1 MCSSFN
7 VPPSGIIWFVKV
19 ISTDL
24 SLPRDRQFYEIKEL
38 YIKDYI
44 KTKKDEPN
52 YENPICIALSHFAEI
67 TLFTISKV
75 ELKVYLRKYI
85 DFFNLHISD
94 LERYICLLNISI
106 QY

>member
-52 YENPICIALSHFAEI
+52 YENPICIAHCRLILPKLPFLQYRKLSSKFISENLLTFQFAYI
-67 TLFTISKV
+67 RLR
-75 ELKVYLRKYI
+75 KVYL
-85 DFFNLHISD
+85 
-94 LERYICLLNISI
+94 LLNVIR
-106 QY
+106 Y

>member
-7 VPPSGIIWFVKV
+7 VPPPGIIWFVKV

-38 YIKDYI
+38 HIKDYI

-67 TLFTISKV
+67 TLFTISKG
-75 ELKVYLRKYI
+75 ENKVYLRKRRTS
-85 DFFNLHISD
+85 FQFA
-94 LERYICLLNISI
+94 
-106 QY
+106 

>member
-52 YENPICIALSHFAEI
+52 YENPICIALSSHFAEI
-67 TLFTISKV
+67 TLLQYRKLSSKFIL
-75 ELKVYLRKYI
+75 E
-85 DFFNLHISD
+85 NLLTFS
-94 LERYICLLNISI
+94 ICI
-106 QY
+106 Y